1 MAVELTQ
8 EAYDNIL
15 DALDNE
21 NIEELQ
27 KLFLEYNLTPASEL
41 YDAPREGYN
50 DQLLLTY
57 MDYILSYNLT
67 DILDFLIDEI
77 GIEIDD
83 STIAHCLELQN
94 FDTYNYIIS
103 LGYIPQSETFKIAVR
118 NCYSEITEQI
128 LAADNELIHE
138 LEDEDI
144 EYLFSFD
151 IDEETVETIN
161 VLFNYGIDPMLFN
174 RFLKALKDPE
184 DRYFPVSE
192 EEQDHAI
199 EIIEFL
205 ESKCNLVD
213 DDDDNEY

>member
-1 MAVELTQ
+1 MSLTQ
-8 EAYDNIL
+8 EVYDSIL

-21 NIEELQ
+21 NTDELQ
-27 KLFLEYNLTPASEL
+27 NLFLTYNLTPTSEL
-41 YDAPREGYN
+41 FDAPRESYDGV
-50 DQLLLTY
+50 LLITY
-57 MDYILSYNLT
+57 MDYVLSFNLT
-67 DILDFLIDEI
+67 NILDFLIDVI

-83 STIAHCLELQN
+83 ATIARSLELQN

-103 LGYIPQSETFKIAVR
+103 LGYIPQTETLKTAVH
-118 NCYSEITEQI
+118 NCYAEITDSI
-128 LAADNELIHE
+128 LALDNELVHE
-138 LEDEDI
+138 LEDDDI

-151 IDEETVETIN
+151 IDEETVETIH
-161 VLFNYGIDPMLFN
+161 VLFNYGIDATLFN

-205 ESKCNLVD
+205 DSKCILED
-213 DDDDNEY
+213 DE